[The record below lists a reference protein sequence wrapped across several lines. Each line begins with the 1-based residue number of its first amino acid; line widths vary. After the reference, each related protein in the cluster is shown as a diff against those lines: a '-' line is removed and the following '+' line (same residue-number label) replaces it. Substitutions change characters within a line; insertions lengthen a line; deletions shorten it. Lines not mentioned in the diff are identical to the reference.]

1 MHWAVYHDDADLVA
15 RLITAG
21 ADVNTV
27 NDYGSTPLTEAATA
41 GDTAVIK
48 RLLEAGAD
56 AKAPGKDGATAL
68 MLAGAAGA
76 ASISAVAPSLP
87 GAFAS
92 APASSRRLTTAGL
105 PTVAASPNGVDP

>member
-1 MHWAVYHDDADLVA
+1 MRAEVAGRDHRAALGRLHDARDLVA
-15 RLITAG
+15 RLIKAG

-56 AKAPGKDGATAL
+56 ARRPARTAQ
-68 MLAGAAGA
+68 
-76 ASISAVAPSLP
+76 P
-87 GAFAS
+87 
-92 APASSRRLTTAGL
+92 R
-105 PTVAASPNGVDP
+105 